1 MKKSFDEFHSG
12 SGRDMMDSI
21 KRSMHKSFS
30 MLIPLLLTRLSS
42 LLAPLREVARGGKN
56 GESWADNW
64 QGKGCSTTGM
74 QDFYNHGRAWAED
87 FDTNAIDVRT
97 RDVKKAMSFIAQARH
112 TCRPSRD
119 RRPFHALTVDP
130 GLPEHLTPMPACGRL
145 PP

>member
-1 MKKSFDEFHSG
+1 MKQSFDEFLARSG
-12 SGRDMMDSI
+12 KEMMDSI
-21 KRSMHKSFS
+21 KMSMHKSFS

-42 LLAPLREVARGGKN
+42 LLAPLREVARVGKN

-64 QGKGCSTTGM
+64 QGKGG
-74 QDFYNHGRAWAED
+74 DFYNHGRAWAED

-119 RRPFHALTVDP
+119 RRPFHGDLTLDP
-130 GLPEHLTPMPACGRL
+130 GLTEHLKHMPACGRL